1 MADDSRAGPDP
12 IIPVDFEPGD
22 GAGRRGGFRLRGF
35 HAAAAAFAAAAAAAG
50 WFVLTARSL
59 SVVTDPPGARVD
71 IDGGVHV
78 RLGGRYLIRPGE
90 YRIVLSHPGH
100 RDAAAPLTV
109 GPEPAQTSTHILR
122 RLPGV
127 VSVLTPGLAGARVL
141 IDGEEAGRTPLAGV
155 EVEAGLHRLVVAR
168 DRYLDH
174 VETIEV
180 EGRSAE
186 QTFEVALER
195 AWAVASLSSEPP
207 GAQVLVDGE
216 PRGFTP
222 LAAEL
227 LAGRRELALALPGR
241 KIWRDSIEV
250 AAGED
255 FAVPAVALEPA
266 DGLVRVRSEPSGASV
281 TAAGAFKGLTPL
293 EVALPPGRD
302 HELAF
307 FLQGY
312 RRAAA
317 SVRVRPE
324 QRRELTVRLEPVL
337 VGVSVRAQPPDAE
350 LYVNGEYRGP
360 ASQTIELMAAS
371 QRIEIRKEGH
381 VPYSAEFTPRP
392 GLDQAIRV
400 RLKTL
405 EQARRELLPPEIAA
419 AAGQTLKL
427 FEPGPF
433 TMGASRRE
441 PGRRANEALRAVRL
455 ERPFYFG
462 YREVSNAEYRRFDPS
477 HSSGTVQGTTLDNA
491 AQPVVNVSW
500 LQAARYCNWLSAQE
514 GLAPFYR
521 IGDDGLD
528 GFEPQSTGYRLPSE
542 AEWAWVARAGAGGEA
557 LRYPWG
563 RDMPPP
569 EGAGN
574 FADAAARAYAGQVVP
589 DYNDRYFATAPTGM
603 FAPNHHGV
611 FDLAGNVAEWV
622 HDHYGAVGAPGG
634 EAETD
639 PLGPPTGQFHAI
651 RGSSWL
657 HGGVTELRLSF
668 RDFGSEPRDDLG
680 FRIARYADAGGGE
693 GEDR

>member
-1 MADDSRAGPDP
+1 MADDSRAGRDP
-12 IIPVDFEPGD
+12 IIPVDFEPGG
-22 GAGRRGGFRLRGF
+22 GAGRRGGFRLRGV
-35 HAAAAAFAAAAAAAG
+35 HAAAAAFLAVSAAAG

-59 SVVTDPPGARVD
+59 SVVADPPGARVD

-78 RLGGRYLIRPGE
+78 RLAGRYLIRPGE
-90 YRIVLSHPGH
+90 YRIALSHPGY
-100 RDAAAPLTV
+100 RDLAAPLTV

-122 RLPGV
+122 RLPGI

-141 IDGEEAGRTPLAGV
+141 IDGTEAGRTPLAGA
-155 EVEAGLHRLVVAR
+155 EVEAGLHRLVVSL
-168 DRYLDH
+168 DRHLDH
-174 VETIEV
+174 VGTIEV

-195 AWAVASLSSEPP
+195 AWAVATLSTDPP
-207 GAQVLVDGE
+207 GARVLVDGE

-222 LAAEL
+222 LAAEI
-227 LAGRRELALALPGR
+227 LAGRREIALEMPGR
-241 KIWRDSIEV
+241 KSWRAGFDV

-255 FAVPAVALEPA
+255 FAVPPVALEPA
-266 DGLVRVRSEPSGASV
+266 DGLVSVRSEPPGAGV
-281 TAAGAFKGLTPL
+281 TAAGAFLGLTPL
-293 EVALPPGRD
+293 EAALPSGRD

-317 SVRVRPE
+317 TVRLRPE
-324 QRRELTVRLEPVL
+324 QRRELTVELEPVL
-337 VGVSVRAQPPDAE
+337 VSVSVRAEPPDAE

-360 ASQTIELMAAS
+360 ADQTVELMAAS
-371 QRIEIRKEGH
+371 QRIEIRKEGY
-381 VPYSAEFTPRP
+381 VPYSVEFTSRP
-392 GLDQAIRV
+392 GLDQAIRP

-405 EQARRELLPPEIAA
+405 EQARRERLPSEIAT

-455 ERPFYFG
+455 ERLFYFG
-462 YREVSNAEYRRFDPS
+462 LREVSNAEYRLFDPS
-477 HSSGTVQGTTLDNA
+477 HSSGVVQGATLDNA
-491 AQPVVNVSW
+491 AQPVANVGW
-500 LQAARYCNWLSAQE
+500 LQAARYCNWLSGRE

-521 IGDDGLD
+521 IADDRLE
-528 GFEPQSTGYRLPSE
+528 GFDPASTGYRLPSE
-542 AEWAWVARAGAGGEA
+542 AEWAWVARAGAGDA
-557 LRYPWG
+557 PLRYPWG

-589 DYNDRYFATAPTGM
+589 DYNDRHFAAAPTGA

-622 HDHYGAVGAPGG
+622 HDHYGAVGA
-634 EAETD
+634 AETD
-639 PLGPPTGQFHAI
+639 PLGPPTGQFHVI

-680 FRIARYADAGGGE
+680 FRIARYADGPG